1 VTRTEHDHS
10 AGRVR
15 VPADVERPDKLL
27 GGLTAR
33 QLAILAVAAVALWA
47 GYAATRRLVPAA
59 VYAAA
64 AIPVVAAAVVVAV
77 GRIEGTS
84 ADRYLLAALAHG
96 RSPRRL
102 VPAPDGIPAPPA
114 VVASKTGPAPTPL
127 RLAIAG
133 VDEHGV
139 VDLGGDGQA
148 LICRA
153 SASSFSLRTSA
164 EQEAMVAG
172 FARWLNS
179 LSEPVQI
186 VVRAQPVDLAP
197 TVAALEQAA
206 PGLPHPDLEAAAQDH
221 ARFLA
226 DLARRGLL
234 ARQVLVVL
242 RQATT
247 TGGTGEG
254 AEGLDRR
261 AGDAA
266 AALAAAGVT
275 LQRLDQEAATQLLA
289 RAADPANRHPVTPT
303 PDDAPVTA
311 ADEDGDCLEG
321 DLW

>member
-1 VTRTEHDHS
+1 VSGTDDAR

-15 VPADVERPDKLL
+15 VPADVERPDKLM

-33 QLAILAVAAVALWA
+33 QLAILALAAVVLWA

-64 AIPVVAAAVVVAV
+64 AIPLAAAAVVLAV

-84 ADRYLLAALAHG
+84 ADRYLLAALAHR
-96 RSPRRL
+96 RSPRRM
-102 VPAPDGIPAPPA
+102 VPAPGGVPAAPA
-114 VVASKTGPAPTPL
+114 LVAGQAGPAPVPL

-139 VDLGGDGQA
+139 VDLGGGGQA

-153 SASSFSLRTSA
+153 NASSFLLRTPA

-186 VVRAQPVDLAP
+186 VVRAERVDLAP
-197 TVAALEQAA
+197 TVAALEDAA
-206 PGLPHPDLEAAAQDH
+206 PGLPHPDLEAAALDH
-221 ARFLA
+221 AGFLA
-226 DLARRGLL
+226 GLARRGLL

-303 PDDAPVTA
+303 PDDTPVTA
-311 ADEDGDCLEG
+311 AEGPDGSLEG

>member
-1 VTRTEHDHS
+1 VSGADDAS

-15 VPADVERPDKLL
+15 LPADVERPDKLM

-33 QLAILAVAAVALWA
+33 QLAILAVAAVVLWA

-64 AIPVVAAAVVVAV
+64 AIPVAAAAVVLAV

-84 ADRYLLAALAHG
+84 ADRYLLAALAH
-96 RSPRRL
+96 RHSPRRM
-102 VPAPDGIPAPPA
+102 VPAPGGVPAAPA
-114 VVASKTGPAPTPL
+114 LVAGQAGPAPVPL

-133 VDEHGV
+133 VDDHGV
-139 VDLGGDGQA
+139 VDLGGDGRA

-153 SASSFSLRTSA
+153 HASSFSLRSPA

-186 VVRAQPVDLAP
+186 VVRAEPVDLAP
-197 TVAALEQAA
+197 SVAALEEAA
-206 PGLPHPDLEAAAQDH
+206 PGLPHPDLEVAAQDH

-226 DLARRGLL
+226 GLAGRGLL

-242 RQATT
+242 RYPAPSSSDDD
-247 TGGTGEG
+247 G
-254 AEGLDRR
+254 AEGLARR

-311 ADEDGDCLEG
+311 ADEDGGWLEG